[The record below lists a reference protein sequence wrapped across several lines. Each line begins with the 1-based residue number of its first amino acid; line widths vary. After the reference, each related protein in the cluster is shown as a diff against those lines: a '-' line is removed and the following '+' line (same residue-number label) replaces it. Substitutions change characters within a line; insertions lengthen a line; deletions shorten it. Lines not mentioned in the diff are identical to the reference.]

1 MQVNTH
7 GTISFQSQYLD
18 FTPDPLPFSSSPLI
32 LLFWADTDIRRGGS
46 IHYRETNDTDLL
58 SSALQLLP
66 LEQRSGFRP
75 TSAFIA
81 TWNQVPQTYSDAN
94 ETNTHQ
100 AVLMTDGLMSF
111 VCFLYENIE
120 WSTSIPHIDN
130 ENATIPAQIGFNA
143 GDGNRSFTVPGGL
156 TPATYYMGKM
166 SNVGRPGL
174 FVYQVDGEFTPIYV
188 TVYKNSHKC
197 I

>member
-1 MQVNTH
+1 MNTH
-7 GTISFQSQYLD
+7 GIISFQSQFLD

-66 LEQRSGFRP
+66 LEQRSRFRP

-81 TWNQVPQTYSDAN
+81 TWNQVPQSDFPSDDINTY
-94 ETNTHQ
+94 Q
-100 AVLMTDGLMSF
+100 AVLMTNGLASF

-120 WSTSIPHIDN
+120 WSTSLPHSDN
-130 ENATIPAQIGFNA
+130 AFISTPAQIGFNA

-156 TPATYYMGKM
+156 TNVTYYMPRM

-174 FVYQVDGEFTPIYV
+174 FVYQVDGESVVATPISKTLFNV
-188 TVYKNSHKC
+188 HM
-197 I
+197 

>member
-1 MQVNTH
+1 MFQLIDGVMHSMQVNTH

-18 FTPDPLPFSSSPLI
+18 YTPDPLPFSSSPLI

-46 IHYRETNDTDLL
+46 IHYRETNDTDLF
-58 SSALQLLP
+58 SSALQLIP
-66 LEQRSGFRP
+66 SEQRSGFRP

-81 TWNQVPQTYSDAN
+81 TWNQVPQTYSTAN
-94 ETNTHQ
+94 ETNTYQ
-100 AVLMTDGLMSF
+100 AVLMTDGSTSF
-111 VCFLYENIE
+111 VCFLYKKIE
-120 WSTSIPHIDN
+120 WSIGVDFHVT
-130 ENATIPAQIGFNA
+130 PAQIGFNA

-174 FVYQVDGEFTPIYV
+174 FVYQVDGEFTPICV
-188 TVYKNSHKC
+188 KHD
-197 I
+197 